1 VTSPF
6 DGDGPFLVLLN
17 DRGEHSLWPA
27 ATPVPA
33 GWRTVLGPA
42 PRTACDTYVDD
53 HWTTARTG
61 FQEGFRGR

>member
-1 VTSPF
+1 MTSPF

-42 PRTACDTYVDD
+42 QDGLRHLP
-53 HWTTARTG
+53 WTTTGPPRTG